1 MSSGFCPCRSLA
13 TGAAVA
19 KHRGVTSSWREIPG
33 PPPIPPNGNLADIVA
48 AGGLHTFQLD
58 LHERYGPVARF
69 ELPDTPVVSV
79 ADPDLLA
86 VTARINR
93 RPEELFEF
101 LSPLFEAGNLQT
113 IPEQEHVPWRRL
125 LLSALGNHRS
135 HEAHVDAF
143 TRITLDLADRWAAVG
158 GEVALQ
164 EDLSELSLRLI
175 CEFAL
180 GSELGSSAAARRTST
195 AFRDLLAEYLGRQY
209 GLPSAVAEQARE
221 ARAAEALAH
230 LRETITRIL
239 DARRAGLDRPRAD
252 LVSMLADSDWVPAR
266 IRDTAL
272 AVVMAGYHTS
282 GVAVSWALHLLAGHP
297 EIARRVRDELDRV
310 LGDRP
315 APTYPE
321 LRCLDYLERVV
332 KEAMRRYP
340 PGPYAARELA
350 EDLALGDH
358 LIPAGT
364 TLMYP
369 IWAIHLNPVY
379 WPDPERFDP
388 ERFITAAAEGRPK
401 FAFIPFGFGP
411 RSCAGAAL
419 AMVEIKLMLAVL
431 LKRFE
436 FQQVP
441 GHMVTPVERFV
452 LWARDDIKMTL
463 TPRGH

>member
-1 MSSGFCPCRSLA
+1 
-13 TGAAVA
+13 VA
-19 KHRGVTSSWREIPG
+19 KNPGVTSSWRDIPG
-33 PPPIPPNGNLADIVA
+33 PPPTPPNGNLADIVA
-48 AGGLHTFQLD
+48 AGGLHMFQLD

-69 ELPDTPVVSV
+69 ELPDTRVVSV

-86 VTARINR
+86 VTSRINR

-113 IPEQEHVPWRRL
+113 IPEHEHVPWRRL
-125 LLSALGNHRS
+125 LVSALGDHRS
-135 HEAHVDAF
+135 HEAHFDAF
-143 TRITLDLADRWAAVG
+143 TRITLDLVGRWAAAA

-164 EDLSELSLRLI
+164 EDLSELSLGLI

-180 GSELGSSAAARRTST
+180 GSELESSAAARRTST
-195 AFRDLLAEYLGRQY
+195 AFRDLLAEHLGRQY
-209 GLPSAVAEQARE
+209 GLPSAVAEQERE
-221 ARAAEALAH
+221 ARAAQALAH
-230 LRETITRIL
+230 LRKTITLIL
-239 DARRAGLDRPRAD
+239 DARRAGPDRLRAD
-252 LVSMLADSDWVPAR
+252 LVSMLADSDWIAAR
-266 IRDTAL
+266 VKDTAL

-282 GVAVSWALHLLAGHP
+282 GVAVSWTLHLLAGHP
-297 EIARRVRDELDRV
+297 EIARRVRDELARV
-310 LGDRP
+310 FGDRP

-321 LRCLDYLERVV
+321 LRSLDYLERVV

-369 IWAIHLNPVY
+369 IWAIHLNPAH
-379 WPDPERFDP
+379 WPDPQRFDP
-388 ERFITAAAEGRPK
+388 ERFTATAAQGRPK

-411 RSCAGAAL
+411 RSCVGAAL

-431 LKRFE
+431 LRHFE
-436 FQQVP
+436 FHPVP
-441 GHMVTPVERFV
+441 GHVVTPVERFV

-463 TPRGH
+463 TPRAATSLQRRQPSDDC

>member
-1 MSSGFCPCRSLA
+1 
-13 TGAAVA
+13 
-19 KHRGVTSSWREIPG
+19 
-33 PPPIPPNGNLADIVA
+33 
-48 AGGLHTFQLD
+48 
-58 LHERYGPVARF
+58 
-69 ELPDTPVVSV
+69 
-79 ADPDLLA
+79 
-86 VTARINR
+86 
-93 RPEELFEF
+93 
-101 LSPLFEAGNLQT
+101 
-113 IPEQEHVPWRRL
+113 
-125 LLSALGNHRS
+125 
-135 HEAHVDAF
+135 
-143 TRITLDLADRWAAVG
+143 
-158 GEVALQ
+158 
-164 EDLSELSLRLI
+164 
-175 CEFAL
+175 
-180 GSELGSSAAARRTST
+180 
-195 AFRDLLAEYLGRQY
+195 
-209 GLPSAVAEQARE
+209 
-221 ARAAEALAH
+221 
-230 LRETITRIL
+230 
-239 DARRAGLDRPRAD
+239 
-252 LVSMLADSDWVPAR
+252 
-266 IRDTAL
+266 
-272 AVVMAGYHTS
+272 VVMAGYHTS
-282 GVAVSWALHLLAGHP
+282 GVAVSWALHLLAGYP

-369 IWAIHLNPVY
+369 IWAIHQNPAH

-388 ERFITAAAEGRPK
+388 ERFIAAAAEGRPK

-411 RSCAGAAL
+411 RSCEGAAL

-436 FQQVP
+436 FQPVP
-441 GHMVTPVERFV
+441 GHVVTPVERFV